1 MIGVFD
7 SGMGGL
13 TAVKEIFEIMPDAGL
28 IFFGDTGRVPYGT
41 RSRETIINYALQD
54 ARFLASK
61 KVDAILVACG
71 TVSSTA
77 MPELKKALDV
87 PVLGVVEATSEA
99 AVKATRN
106 GKIGIIGTPA
116 TINSGSYVDF
126 ISKTAPE
133 LETFCTA
140 CPLFVP
146 LVEEGFSS
154 ADCEITRLTVE
165 HYLADIRE
173 KGIDTLILGCTHYPV
188 MGEAIARAMPGVTL
202 INSGA
207 ESARRLHEMGLL
219 KPGGGAHYYVSD
231 STEHF
236 TRLASRFLGRALSGS
251 VEYVEI
257 DKY

>member
-13 TAVKEIFEIMPDAGL
+13 TAVKEILSVAPNTGIV
-28 IFFGDTGRVPYGT
+28 FFGDTGRVPYGT

-61 KVDAILVACG
+61 NVDAMLVACG
-71 TVSSTA
+71 TISSTA
-77 MPELKKALDV
+77 MPELRAALDV
-87 PVLGVVEATSEA
+87 PVFGVVEATAEA
-99 AVKATRN
+99 AVRATRN

-116 TINSGSYVDF
+116 TVNSGSYSNH
-126 ISKTAPE
+126 IKT
-133 LETFCTA
+133 LDGGIETFSVA

-146 LVEEGFSS
+146 LVEEGLSS
-154 ADCEITRLTVE
+154 PDCEITRLAAE
-165 HYLADIRE
+165 HYLSGLRGE
-173 KGIDTLILGCTHYPV
+173 GIDTLILGCTHYPV
-188 MGEAIARAMPGVTL
+188 MAETIARTLPGVTL

-207 ESARRLHEMGLL
+207 ESARRLLDLGLL
-219 KPGGGAHYYVSD
+219 GKGGGVEYYVSD

-236 TRLASRFLGRALSGS
+236 TRLASRFLGRPTEGHVS
-251 VEYVEI
+251 YVEI